1 MDDSQSRRPN
11 RRLYIHRDQIGDWN
25 HRPRY
30 ECQKRNANIAVGRRL
45 PRRESLQR
53 LRLGRRRQH
62 LRLRVARRRGC
73 WFLFFIFRAT
83 RDPSPAAWRA
93 RRVAPRTR
101 CVARARAPPRRAR
114 SPALLSLLRR
124 HTKRREGEKKTKRRS
139 FSQGRP
145 RRPAPQ
151 LRYRFAFRCRLG
163 QSVLSSIRF
172 GRSIVPMTR
181 TVRGFPKHSPSSK
194 ARDRLNRSR
203 TPHVEF
209 SIRYTVVGRWRRR
222 SRRGSA

>member
-114 SPALLSLLRR
+114 SPAHLSLLRD
-124 HTKRREGEKKTKRRS
+124 TQREGKERKKPSAGASRKVVRVDLPPNSGIDLHFVVDLDSRS
-139 FSQGRP
+139 FQVSD
-145 RRPAPQ
+145 
-151 LRYRFAFRCRLG
+151 LDD
-163 QSVLSSIRF
+163 
-172 GRSIVPMTR
+172 RS
-181 TVRGFPKHSPSSK
+181 FQ
-194 ARDRLNRSR
+194 
-203 TPHVEF
+203 
-209 SIRYTVVGRWRRR
+209 
-222 SRRGSA
+222 